1 MDVSATLKA
10 AWEAV
15 EDAGLP
21 ERVQEAAFRE
31 AVRLLAPTE
40 SVSAPA
46 RGQSRPA
53 KLYLDKGGS
62 GGNGL
67 EAGIT
72 IDIDEDEL
80 YDRVAMHTGAD
91 RDLVERLVYL
101 DGDAIKV
108 SIPGLRLGRNNAE
121 RARAVAQILTVTR
134 GFGLE
139 EHGTP
144 LEVIRVECERLKVYD
159 QANFSSQLKALNGFV
174 ITGSDRSRRLR
185 AKGAGIEAFPALVEA
200 LVGGN

>member
-1 MDVSATLKA
+1 MEVSETLKI

-15 EDAGLP
+15 ESAGLP
-21 ERVQEAAFRE
+21 EQIQEAAFRE

-40 SVSAPA
+40 SASSPA
-46 RGQSRPA
+46 RGQSRPP
-53 KLYLDKGGS
+53 KLHRGTGGS
-62 GGNGL
+62 AGNTV
-67 EAGIT
+67 EAGT
-72 IDIDEDEL
+72 TLDIDEDEI
-80 YDRVAMHTGAD
+80 YDRVATHTGAD
-91 RDLVERLVYL
+91 RGLLEQLVHL

-139 EHGTP
+139 ENGTP

-174 ITGSDRSRRLR
+174 ITGADRNRRLR
-185 AKGAGIEAFPALVEA
+185 AKGVGIEAFPDLVETM
-200 LVGGN
+200 VGGS

>member
-1 MDVSATLKA
+1 MDVSATLKT
-10 AWEAV
+10 AWKAV
-15 EDAGLP
+15 ESAGLP
-21 ERVQEAAFRE
+21 EQIQEAAFRE

-40 SVSAPA
+40 PVSSPA
-46 RGQSRPA
+46 RGQSRPP
-53 KLYLDKGGS
+53 KLHLGS
-62 GGNGL
+62 AGSAGNTV
-67 EAGIT
+67 EAGIA
-72 IDIDEDEL
+72 IDIDEDEI
-80 YDRVAMHTGAD
+80 YDRVATHTGAD
-91 RDLVERLVYL
+91 RDLVEQLVYL

-144 LEVIRVECERLKVYD
+144 LEAIRVECERLKVYD

-174 ITGSDRSRRLR
+174 TTGSDRNRRLR
-185 AKGAGIEAFPALVEA
+185 AKGVGIEAFPALVEA